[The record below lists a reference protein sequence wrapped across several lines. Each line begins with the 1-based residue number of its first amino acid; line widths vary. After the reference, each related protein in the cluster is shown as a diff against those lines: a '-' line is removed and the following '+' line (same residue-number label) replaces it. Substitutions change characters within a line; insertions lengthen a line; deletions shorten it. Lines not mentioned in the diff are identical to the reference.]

1 MIEYCVNDK
10 GNVGVH
16 CPRCLAVTGLPI
28 TEEELLAWN
37 PSEQYVQDAFPQLT
51 PGQRE
56 VLLSGICEKCWNE
69 IFPEEDEE

>member
-51 PGQRE
+51 PEQRE
-56 VLLSGICEKCWNE
+56 VLLSGLCEKCWNQ